1 MVTILPTLR
10 QVREDLVKVLERTM
24 VERISQSLG

>member
-10 QVREDLVKVLERTM
+10 QVRENLVKVLERTM